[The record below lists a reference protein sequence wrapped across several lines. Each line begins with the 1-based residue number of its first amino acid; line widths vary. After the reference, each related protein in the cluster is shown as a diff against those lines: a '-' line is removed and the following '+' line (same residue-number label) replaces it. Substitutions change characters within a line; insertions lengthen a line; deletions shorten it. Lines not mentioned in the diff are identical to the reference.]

1 MLERSSEAVTPPPSF
16 SAAASRT
23 VADFAMPCSVT
34 MSVVF
39 DREARTA
46 GAGVMVG
53 EVTVIDTV
61 AVCVEGMPKAAATP
75 RTKPAAVPAAIDL
88 QRRARA

>member
-1 MLERSSEAVTPPPSF
+1 
-16 SAAASRT
+16 
-23 VADFAMPCSVT
+23 

-39 DREARTA
+39 DREARTT
-46 GAGVMVG
+46 GAGVG
-53 EVTVIDTV
+53 DGDVTVIDTV